1 MGVFSWIGDKISS
14 RWNDIWD
21 DGYNFGDI
29 FRSINAPLDGIVSG
43 AVNDIGSGLSDVFSS
58 DTMMD
63 FVDQLETGI
72 KNWWYKTSGQSHLT
86 DEYKHEEEMEAK
98 KNQITAEDM
107 MKAGLSKFG
116 MSATGFSAPSASNG
130 LTMLDGLAKAQ
141 QIKAQGLAL
150 KEQRYNFGIAKKL
163 GIRTGDKNAF
173 APLIALA
180 KGLFGLDV
188 DDIPE
193 DGIIPFLVDKLKDV
207 FSGSDGNG
215 STVGAGADA
224 VGSALSS
231 GVKASWISDPY
242 VFAPKNLDTDLK
254 IRKKDVKSV
263 DVAGESNDSS
273 KKALDIVGV
282 NTDTSSVTPESNP
295 SFYGVFSND
304 FKKDAR
310 SFVQTMVQDNMV
322 STKTLDLLANQL
334 SKRYNVSVVEVR
346 KYLTDL
352 VRELR

>member
-1 MGVFSWIGDKISS
+1 MGIFSWIGDKVSS
-14 RWNDIWD
+14 RWHDIWD

-29 FRSINAPLDGIVSG
+29 IRSINAPMDGIVSG
-43 AVNDIGSGLSDVFSS
+43 AMNDIGSGLSDVFSS

-63 FVDQLETGI
+63 FGDQLQTGV
-72 KNWWYKTSGQSHLT
+72 KNWWYKTTGQSHLT

-163 GIRTGDKNAF
+163 GIRTGDKNVY

-180 KGLFGLDV
+180 KGLFGVDV

-193 DGIIPFLVDKLKDV
+193 EGLIPYLLDKIKEGFGSGDG
-207 FSGSDGNG
+207 SEA
-215 STVGAGADA
+215 GAFADA
-224 VGSALSS
+224 VGNIFSEGTRASS
-231 GVKASWISDPY
+231 VSDPGMF
-242 VFAPKNLDTDLK
+242 VNLP
-254 IRKKDVKSV
+254 
-263 DVAGESNDSS
+263 
-273 KKALDIVGV
+273 KALATQGMSIGV
-282 NTDTSSVTPESNP
+282 SQEVMNKAVQQGLENAGLETTPPSLESKGK
-295 SFYGVFSND
+295 SLGVFSDD
-304 FKKDAR
+304 FKIAAN
-310 SFVQTMVQDNMV
+310 SFVQTMVNDKMV
-322 STKTLDLLANQL
+322 STDNLDLLAHQL
-334 SKRYNVSVVEVR
+334 SKRYNISVDEVR